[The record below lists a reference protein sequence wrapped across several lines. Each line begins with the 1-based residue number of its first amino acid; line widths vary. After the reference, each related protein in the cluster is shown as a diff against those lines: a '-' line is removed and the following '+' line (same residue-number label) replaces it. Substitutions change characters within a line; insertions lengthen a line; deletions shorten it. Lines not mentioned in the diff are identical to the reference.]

1 MCLTADNKNGST
13 TAVTRSF
20 AAASNRFEVEQRSP
34 AGVNPDA
41 SLSLCVHGSGA
52 AVRRACDAHADS
64 PDSAGRLASSTTGAP
79 AARTRAQVSWDWYR
93 IHVLFT
99 NTDPISLA
107 IVVAVIPE
115 FPEAAV
121 GA

>member
-1 MCLTADNKNGST
+1 MGLGHPRTGPLT
-13 TAVTRSF
+13 
-20 AAASNRFEVEQRSP
+20 
-34 AGVNPDA
+34 
-41 SLSLCVHGSGA
+41 
-52 AVRRACDAHADS
+52 
-64 PDSAGRLASSTTGAP
+64 
-79 AARTRAQVSWDWYR
+79 TRAQVSWDWYR